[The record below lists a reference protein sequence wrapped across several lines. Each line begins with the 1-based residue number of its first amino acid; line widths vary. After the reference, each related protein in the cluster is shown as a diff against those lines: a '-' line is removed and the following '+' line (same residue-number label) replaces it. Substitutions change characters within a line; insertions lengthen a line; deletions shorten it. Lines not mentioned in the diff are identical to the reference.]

1 MSNLFDKPKLR
12 FVGDTGLL
20 VEYGGTIDPEVNRKV
35 RVMTAAVDQD
45 PPPGILEVIP
55 TYRSLLMVYDPRQT
69 NPGRLESML
78 ARLEKRLD
86 RIEIPPPRTVEIP
99 VVYGGEMGPDIG
111 FVAEHNGLTID
122 EVIERHSEPSYQ
134 IYMIGF
140 TPGFAFLGG
149 LPDELATPRLPTPR
163 TEVPA
168 GSVGIANNQTGMYPV
183 ASPGGWQLIGRT
195 PLKLFD
201 PYREE
206 PFLYQAGDL
215 IKYKPVTQAE
225 FDDIASR
232 GES

>member
-1 MSNLFDKPKLR
+1 MSVLFDKPKLR

-20 VEYGGTIDPEVNRKV
+20 LEYGDVIDPEVNRKV
-35 RVMTAAVDQD
+35 RIMTAAVDKD
-45 PPPGILEVIP
+45 PPSGILEIIP
-55 TYRSLLMVYDPRQT
+55 TYRSLLMVYDPKQT
-69 NPGRLESML
+69 APERLASAL
-78 ARLEKRLD
+78 TQLEQRLD

-99 VVYGGEMGPDIG
+99 VLYGGEMGPDIG
-111 FVAEHNGLTID
+111 FVAEHTGLSID
-122 EVIERHSEPSYQ
+122 EVIRRHSEPSYQ

-163 TEVPA
+163 TDVPA

-183 ASPGGWQLIGRT
+183 TSPGGWRLIGRT

-201 PYREE
+201 PHREE

-215 IKYKPVTQAE
+215 IKYRPMNQAE
-225 FDDIASR
+225 FDEIAR

>member
-12 FVGDTGLL
+12 FVGDTGIL
-20 VEYGGTIDPEVNRKV
+20 VEYGNAIDPEINRKV
-35 RVMTAAVDQD
+35 RIITAAVDKD
-45 PPPGILEVIP
+45 PPPGIGEVIP
-55 TYRSLLMVYDPRQT
+55 TYRSLLMVYDPKQT
-69 NPGRLESML
+69 DPKRLESAL
-78 ARLEKRLD
+78 AILEERLD
-86 RIEIPPPRTVEIP
+86 QIEIPPPRTVEIP
-99 VVYGGEMGPDIG
+99 VLYGDEMGPDIG
-111 FVAEHNGLTID
+111 FVAEHTGLTVD
-122 EVIERHSEPSYQ
+122 EVIARHSEPSYQ

-183 ASPGGWQLIGRT
+183 TSPGGWQLIGRT
-195 PLKLFD
+195 PLRLFD

-215 IKYKPVTQAE
+215 IKFRPIHRAE
-225 FDDIASR
+225 FDDLGRR

>member
-20 VEYGGTIDPEVNRKV
+20 VEYGGAIDPEVNRKV
-35 RVMTAAVDQD
+35 RIMTAAVDKD

-69 NPGRLESML
+69 NPERLESTL
-78 ARLEKRLD
+78 ARLEERLD
-86 RIEIPPPRTVEIP
+86 RSRSPLHAPSRYP
-99 VVYGGEMGPDIG
+99 VLYGGEMGPDID
-111 FVAEHNGLTID
+111 FVAEHTGMTVD
-122 EVIERHSEPSYQ
+122 DVIERHSEPSYQ

-163 TEVPA
+163 TDVPA

-183 ASPGGWQLIGRT
+183 TSPGGWQLIGRT

-206 PFLYQAGDL
+206 PFLYQAGDSHQ
-215 IKYKPVTQAE
+215 VQARN
-225 FDDIASR
+225 SS
-232 GES
+232 GV